1 MKYQELIDVLLPYAE
16 EEINI
21 SVSSEKNRKNPNNLK
36 SRKLI
41 TTDQVSFFRGCTDD
55 SDLIVAV
62 KQSYN
67 SESFENIGE
76 SELIKP

>member
-1 MKYQELIDVLLPYAE
+1 MKYQELIDALLPYAE

-21 SVSSEKNRKNPNNLK
+21 SVSKNWNFC
-36 SRKLI
+36 I
-41 TTDQVSFFRGCTDD
+41 TTEQVSFFRGCTDD

>member
-1 MKYQELIDVLLPYAE
+1 MKYQELIDALLPYAE

-21 SVSSEKNRKNPNNLK
+21 SVSYEKNYENRNH
-36 SRKLI
+36 I

-67 SESFENIGE
+67 SESLENIGE

>member
-1 MKYQELIDVLLPYAE
+1 MKYQELIDALLPYAE

-21 SVSSEKNRKNPNNLK
+21 SVSSEENPENLYDLENWNR
-36 SRKLI
+36 I
-41 TTDQVSFFRGCTDD
+41 TTDQVSFFRGCTDN

-76 SELIKP
+76 SKLIKP